1 MNIFVDTSAF
11 YALADKSDAHHLSA
25 GSFYAKEPRQHHL
38 YTTTFVLVETW
49 LLIRNKLGFGA
60 AQKFLE
66 RSARVL

>member
-38 YTTTFVLVETW
+38 YTTAFS
-49 LLIRNKLGFGA
+49 FDA
-60 AQKFLE
+60 HF
-66 RSARVL
+66 RVFRYGPKKELTLTVVP